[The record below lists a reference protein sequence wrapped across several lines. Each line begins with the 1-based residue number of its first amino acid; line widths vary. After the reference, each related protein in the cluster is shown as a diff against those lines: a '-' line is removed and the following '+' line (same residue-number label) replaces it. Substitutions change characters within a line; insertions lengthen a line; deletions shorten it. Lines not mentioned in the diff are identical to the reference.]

1 MVQFASQETLL
12 LSAYLLHSSASY
24 PGDAPRNVVRGFNA
38 VQINIGIRKEI
49 PVRDR
54 FTIQFKGEIFNL
66 LNHPN
71 YGYIDPTI
79 TDLLFGQSTR
89 MLNQSF
95 GGSGALY
102 QQGGPRSIQLGFRLV
117 F

>member
-1 MVQFASQETLL
+1 VQL
-12 LSAYLLHSSASY
+12 
-24 PGDAPRNVVRGFNA
+24 
-38 VQINIGIRKEI
+38 
-49 PVRDR
+49 
-54 FTIQFKGEIFNL
+54 KGEAFNI

-79 TDLLFGQSTR
+79 TDFLFGQSTR

-102 QQGGPRSIQLGFRLV
+102 QQGGPRSVQLGLRFL

>member
-1 MVQFASQETLL
+1 VLPQPGEA
-12 LSAYLLHSSASY
+12 
-24 PGDAPRNVVRGFNA
+24 GDAPRNVVRGFNV
-38 VQINIGIRKEI
+38 VQTNIGIRREI
-49 PVRDR
+49 QVHDR
-54 FTIQFKGEIFNL
+54 LAVQIKGEVFNL

-71 YGYIDPTI
+71 YGYIDPTV

-102 QQGGPRSIQLGFRLV
+102 QQGSPRSVQLGFRLV